1 MDSGRGPYAS
11 RSCLPAISAL
21 VKADAHVHLVVAP
34 LRRAPKRRILGFR
47 TVANNNK
54 KTPLEG
60 RGLGHNPRR

>member
-1 MDSGRGPYAS
+1 VLA
-11 RSCLPAISAL
+11 AISAL
-21 VKADAHVHLVVAP
+21 VKADAAGRFEANMYRSHVHLVVAP

-47 TVANNNK
+47 TVANNTN

>member
-1 MDSGRGPYAS
+1 
-11 RSCLPAISAL
+11 LPAISAL